1 MSSTFAKATLAN
13 WRQHPHS
20 LWGFTH
26 VDELIPVAPIAAGGG
41 TSLRWGEKLDLSG
54 VCLDWQDRRMGLP
67 EALAATHTDGFL
79 VLKDGA
85 VVAQHYANQQAA
97 DRHIV
102 FSVSKSITATMAGV
116 MVEQGM
122 LDPDAP
128 VTRYVPEA
136 KGSAYGDATV
146 RHVLDM
152 TVSVRFTED
161 YLDPLGD
168 VARYRV
174 AMGWNPPGLIGGEA
188 GLHQFIASIPKG
200 DHPHGDRFHYVS
212 PNTDMLGWIL
222 ERASGSSI
230 AELLTRH
237 IWQPMG
243 MEHDAF
249 ITVDRYGAAR
259 TAGGI
264 CCSLS
269 DLARFGELMRGKGA
283 YQSRR
288 IIPESWIDD
297 ILRNG
302 DFDQWRKGDLVA
314 LFPEG
319 RYRSKWYLADPAS
332 RVLCAVGIHGQWIYV
347 DYQRG
352 MVGVKHSSQPI
363 PADDAMDHLTL
374 AMFRAASD
382 ALR

>member
-1 MSSTFAKATLAN
+1 MSSTFPKATLAD

-20 LWGFTH
+20 VWGFTH
-26 VDELIPVAPIAAGGG
+26 VDDLIPVASIPGGG
-41 TSLRWGEKLDLSG
+41 GSPLAHGQGLDLSG
-54 VCLDWQDRRMGLP
+54 IAFDWRGKRVGLP
-67 EALAATHTDGFL
+67 EALSATHTDGFL

-85 VVAQHYANQQAA
+85 IAAERYINQRPP

-102 FSVSKSITATMAGV
+102 FSVSKSITATMAGAL
-116 MVEQGM
+116 VEQGV

-128 VTRYVPEA
+128 VIRYVPEA
-136 KGSAYGDATV
+136 RGSAYGDATV

-174 AMGWNPPGLIGGEA
+174 AMGWNPPGVIGGEA
-188 GLHQFIASIPKG
+188 GLHQFILSIPKG
-200 DHPHGDRFHYVS
+200 DHPHGEHFHYVS

-222 ERASGSSI
+222 ERASGSTV
-230 AELLTRH
+230 AELLARH

-243 MEHDAF
+243 MEHDAY

-264 CCSLS
+264 CTSLA
-269 DLARFGELMRGKGA
+269 DLARFGELMRGKGV
-283 YQSRR
+283 YQGRR

-302 DFDQWRKGDLVA
+302 DFGQWRKGDLVE

-347 DYQRG
+347 DYETG
-352 MVGVKHSSQPI
+352 MVGVKQSSQPI
-363 PADDAMDHLTL
+363 PADDALDHLTL
-374 AMFRAASD
+374 AMFRAVSD
-382 ALR
+382 ALA

>member
-1 MSSTFAKATLAN
+1 
-13 WRQHPHS
+13 
-20 LWGFTH
+20 
-26 VDELIPVAPIAAGGG
+26 
-41 TSLRWGEKLDLSG
+41 
-54 VCLDWQDRRMGLP
+54 
-67 EALAATHTDGFL
+67 
-79 VLKDGA
+79 
-85 VVAQHYANQQAA
+85 
-97 DRHIV
+97 
-102 FSVSKSITATMAGV
+102 
-116 MVEQGM
+116 
-122 LDPDAP
+122 
-128 VTRYVPEA
+128 
-136 KGSAYGDATV
+136 V